1 MTDNRTT
8 ELLNCPFCGGEAVLV
23 PTLDT
28 TVREWFVTCGNLE
41 CNVLACRTKTFYTEA
56 EAIKAWNT
64 RHERTC
70 RPTIEPWECEPNK
83 YDAYCGNCD
92 YPMGDGELKPWNYCP
107 DCGARV
113 EGGA

>member
-1 MTDNRTT
+1 MSGIYKP
-8 ELLNCPFCGGEAVLV
+8 CPFCGGEAEPFNPFGTTDGTWTVL
-23 PTLDT
+23 
-28 TVREWFVTCGNLE
+28 CSE
-41 CNVLACRTKTFYTEA
+41 CASSVGFEQTEA
-56 EAIKAWNT
+56 EAIEAWNT